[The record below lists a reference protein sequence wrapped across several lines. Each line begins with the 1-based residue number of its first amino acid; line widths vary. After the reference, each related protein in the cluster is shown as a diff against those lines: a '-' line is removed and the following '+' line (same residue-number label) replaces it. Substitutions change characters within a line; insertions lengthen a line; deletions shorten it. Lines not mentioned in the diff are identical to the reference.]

1 MSSRGKEGNEALTP
15 KQKEFVEFLEKASN
29 QGREKEKQPWKVW
42 GFVIGLNVVGVLGAI
57 YLQSKGID
65 VFAFRGGS

>member
-1 MSSRGKEGNEALTP
+1 MSNKEKNSELTP

-29 QGREKEKQPWKVW
+29 RATEKQKQPWKIW
-42 GFVIGLNVVGVLGAI
+42 AFVIGLNVTGLLGAI
-57 YLQSKGID
+57 YLQSRGID